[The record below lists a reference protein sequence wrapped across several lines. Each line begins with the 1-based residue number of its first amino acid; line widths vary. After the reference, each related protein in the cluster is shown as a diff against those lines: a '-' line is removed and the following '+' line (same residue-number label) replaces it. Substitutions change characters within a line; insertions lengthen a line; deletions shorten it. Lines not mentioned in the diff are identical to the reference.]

1 MRQFSTLDALDRH
14 PEVDVRPSPVRL
26 RPLGERFDS
35 GSSVARLL
43 RAMGPFIPAVD
54 AFRFEN
60 DFAISFEQL
69 NDFADML
76 TDELVQEIV
85 ERAVTPYAAQLAG
98 IDLNPLPFFETRI
111 PDVVIDFVTGR
122 LGRELAARLVDLA
135 ADPVGSDYGRCGGMA
150 FAGYDCYL
158 AGVPIDPTVTTPP
171 AEGPLGDYI
180 YDRLLDS
187 LRLNIGTF
195 TQWVIDLHL
204 RGFMNEVAQSAL
216 AAAVGSVVFGPVGAA
231 IAAFLAATTDVFDF
245 PSGKEVLL
253 DRTKRGV
260 DEAQGDPRRAG
271 RLAGRPGLRRQAGP
285 VGPTPG
291 AGHRLHRRRRRA
303 GNAGPLGQRGRQ
315 QPERAAHRL
324 PRRRAADERGA
335 FERQGLLPRAVPPG
349 AGHGSA
355 DLLRDVAPGR
365 GERTEPGRHHVAELL
380 VAGCIPDVEPD
391 AQRAEEVIASGPGR
405 PSEQHRVVD
414 DVVAEDLAGVVR
426 DVLAELG
433 GVVGEVGLVQGVA
446 PEQAEGV
453 RVGPRDREQ
462 QPGRTPC
469 TDVGDR
475 HALDG
480 AGQLVDPRIA
490 GCRGTAHPST
500 RRCDRRSAS

>member
-26 RPLGERFDS
+26 RPLADRFDS

-43 RAMGPFIPAVD
+43 RAMGPFVPAVD

-60 DFAISFEQL
+60 DFAISIEQL

-158 AGVPIDPTVTTPP
+158 AGVPIDPTVTAPP

-245 PSGKEVLL
+245 PNGKEVLL
-253 DRTKRGV
+253 DRTKREWTRLKEIL
-260 DEAQGDPRRAG
+260 DE
-271 RLAGRPGLRRQAGP
+271 QAAWP
-285 VGPTPG
+285 
-291 AGHRLHRRRRRA
+291 
-303 GNAGPLGQRGRQ
+303 
-315 QPERAAHRL
+315 
-324 PRRRAADERGA
+324 
-335 FERQGLLPRAVPPG
+335 
-349 AGHGSA
+349 
-355 DLLRDVAPGR
+355 
-365 GERTEPGRHHVAELL
+365 
-380 VAGCIPDVEPD
+380 
-391 AQRAEEVIASGPGR
+391 
-405 PSEQHRVVD
+405 
-414 DVVAEDLAGVVR
+414 
-426 DVLAELG
+426 
-433 GVVGEVGLVQGVA
+433 VGLVYGDKPALWDQHQVLAIGY
-446 PEQAEGV
+446 
-453 RVGPRDREQ
+453 
-462 QPGRTPC
+462 
-469 TDVGDR
+469 TD
-475 HALDG
+475 DG
-480 AGQLVDPRIA
+480 AG
-490 GCRGTAHPST
+490 RGTLALWDNEDGNSPSELRIDFRGDELRT
-500 RRCDRRSAS
+500 SGRRSNVKGFFHEQYRRERATPGIS